1 MGSNLVAVT
10 YSNFTLENINVLVT
24 PAKKITIIQTEKKI
38 TKKKIK
44 NQNKEHTDGKSVVLW
59 DDSKVKHLN
68 EWKMTKKIKDFKVYV
83 QGDTVV

>member
-44 NQNKEHTDGKSVVLW
+44 NQNKEHKDGKSVVLW

-68 EWKMTKKIKDFKVYV
+68 DWKMTKKIKDFKVYV

>member
-10 YSNFTLENINVLVT
+10 YSNFTLENINVLAT
-24 PAKKITIIQTEKKI
+24 PAKKI

-44 NQNKEHTDGKSVVLW
+44 NQNKEHKDGKSVVLW
-59 DDSKVKHLN
+59 DDSMVKHVN
-68 EWKMTKKIKDFKVYV
+68 DWKMTKKIKDFKVYV

>member
-10 YSNFTLENINVLVT
+10 YANFTLENINVLVT

-44 NQNKEHTDGKSVVLW
+44 NQNKEHKDGKSVVLW

-68 EWKMTKKIKDFKVYV
+68 DWKMTKKIKDFKVYV

>member
-10 YSNFTLENINVLVT
+10 YSNFTLENINVLAT
-24 PAKKITIIQTEKKI
+24 PAKKITIQTEKKL

-44 NQNKEHTDGKSVVLW
+44 NQNKEHKDGKSVVLW
-59 DDSKVKHLN
+59 DDSMVKHVN
-68 EWKMTKKIKDFKVYV
+68 DWKMTKKIKDFKVYV

>member
-1 MGSNLVAVT
+1 MGSDLVAVT

-44 NQNKEHTDGKSVVLW
+44 NQNKEHKDGKSVVLW

-68 EWKMTKKIKDFKVYV
+68 DWKMTKKIKDFKVYV